1 MLAVLPYDT
10 VKTGHSEII
19 LAEGLIGLLM
29 NETFT
34 IHIKRGAIWEGI
46 LGHQSYIRVDLIE
59 IIIDSGSSG

>member
-1 MLAVLPYDT
+1 MLAVLSYDT

-29 NETFT
+29 DETFT
-34 IHIKRGAIWEGI
+34 IHIKCRAIWEGI